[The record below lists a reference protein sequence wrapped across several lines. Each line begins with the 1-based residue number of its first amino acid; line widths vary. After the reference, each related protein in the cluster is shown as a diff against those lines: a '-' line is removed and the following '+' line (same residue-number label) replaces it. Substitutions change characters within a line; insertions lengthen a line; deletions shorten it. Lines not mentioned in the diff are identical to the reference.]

1 MRRTRYI
8 ETYRQ
13 EIYNFCHS
21 VNMLNI
27 RSCEE
32 VVAQR
37 CSVKDVFLEIL
48 ENSQKYTKNSQMNFE
63 KFVRTPFLT

>member
-1 MRRTRYI
+1 
-8 ETYRQ
+8 
-13 EIYNFCHS
+13 
-21 VNMLNI
+21 MLNI